1 MFWNKISGVYDFV
14 ENIFNGKVNKEIT
27 QYVASLTDGN
37 DDVLECACG
46 TGMFSL
52 PIARRCRSLIATDF
66 AVGMLAQAQK
76 KCRHQPNVIFK
87 KADITSL
94 GYADESFD
102 RIVAANVIHLLDD
115 PRKAMDELWRVC
127 RRGGVIIIP
136 TYINKSNKGASLAA
150 KVFNM
155 LGAGFKHE
163 LDEESYHEFFKQMG
177 YAVSEYHTA
186 DGRMPCCAAIIR
198 KMK

>member
-94 GYADESFD
+94 DYADESFD
-102 RIVAANVIHLLDD
+102 KIVAANVIHLLDD
-115 PRKAMDELWRVC
+115 PRKALDELWRVC
-127 RRGGVIIIP
+127 RRDGVIIIP
-136 TYINKSNKGASLAA
+136 TYINKSSKSASLTA
-150 KVFNM
+150 KFFNM
-155 LGAGFKHE
+155 LGAGFKRE
-163 LDEESYHEFFKQMG
+163 FDEESYHEFFKQMG
-177 YAVSEYHTA
+177 YAVSEYHTT

>member
-1 MFWNKISGVYDFV
+1 MFWNKISGIYDFV
-14 ENIFNGKVNKEIT
+14 ENAFNGKVNKEIT
-27 QYVASLTDGN
+27 QYAASLNDGN

-94 GYADESFD
+94 GYADESFNK
-102 RIVAANVIHLLDD
+102 IVAANVIHRRPTQSLRRALARMQERRRHNNPDLHKQKQQ
-115 PRKAMDELWRVC
+115 RSEL
-127 RRGGVIIIP
+127 G
-136 TYINKSNKGASLAA
+136 S
-150 KVFNM
+150 
-155 LGAGFKHE
+155 
-163 LDEESYHEFFKQMG
+163 
-177 YAVSEYHTA
+177 
-186 DGRMPCCAAIIR
+186 
-198 KMK
+198 